1 MSCVK
6 LHPPRIYRMYA
17 YMQGPFRYKALQPTD
32 ISFVPLTESGDK
44 SYNGSEL
51 LNFYR
56 EDPTVKHLKVLP
68 L

>member
-1 MSCVK
+1 
-6 LHPPRIYRMYA
+6 
-17 YMQGPFRYKALQPTD
+17 MQGPFRYRALQPTD

-68 L
+68 QKTIYIYIYIYIFI